1 MPTIEA
7 NGQTLYY
14 EVHTPQGG
22 TGGEGEPLLC
32 VMGLAANTL
41 AWIPQIRAFSS
52 QQELVIFD
60 NRDVGQSSMADGP
73 YGVADFAADTIALAD
88 GLELDSFHLLGVSM
102 GGAIAQ
108 EVALAAPERIRTLT
122 LAVTFS
128 QGGPWGWKLSEV
140 WGARRQKMSREE
152 HVDELM
158 LLNHSE
164 AFFDNQDMVE
174 FVRAAMLGNQHPQ
187 PPEAFARQLD
197 ASSRHDAHDRI
208 GQLSMPVHVIGAEH
222 DILVPVWESEAL
234 AELIPGSRLSVIEGS
249 PHGVQLERA
258 EDFNRVAL
266 DFIAEHQQA
275 AV

>member
-14 EVHTPQGG
+14 EVH
-22 TGGEGEPLLC
+22 GEGEPLLC

-52 QQELVIFD
+52 KHKLVIFD

-73 YGVADFAADTIALAD
+73 YGVADFAADTLALAD

-108 EVALAAPERIRTLT
+108 EMALAASERIRTLT

-128 QGGPWGWKLSEV
+128 RGGAWGHKLSEV
-140 WGARRQKMSREE
+140 WGARRQKITREE

-158 LLNHSE
+158 LLTLTRDYFE
-164 AFFDNQDMVE
+164 DAEGVAYIRRM
-174 FVRAAMLGNQHPQ
+174 MLADPNPQ
-187 PPEAFARQLD
+187 PPEAFARQLH
-197 ASSRHDAHDRI
+197 ASSHHDTQDRLSS
-208 GQLSMPVHVIGAEH
+208 LSMPVHVIGAEY

-234 AELIPGSRLSVIEGS
+234 AELIPDSKLTVLEGA

-258 EDFNRVAL
+258 DDFNRVVL
-266 DFIAEHQQA
+266 DFIAEHA
-275 AV
+275 PATV